1 MFKFH
6 IHSPYRILVFACLG
20 LAVILLFVFLSPS
33 PVSPHQPN
41 VENIAIVEE
50 AMKGIS
56 AHRFDKNGKLIQV
69 VEMDSWQHH
78 KGQTITQMVAPRLI
92 IHQDNGNSLT
102 VFGIRG
108 EGYQSKMGAQI
119 DKLKLTEEVS
129 VKQVN
134 PKTDSF
140 WELKTHSLLFFPKEP
155 NPSAETDD
163 KVTVYAPGLTIEGQ
177 GMRADLNRETVELL
191 NQVKTFYA
199 TPQA

>member
-1 MFKFH
+1 MLNFK
-6 IHSPYRILVFACLG
+6 IQSPFRILAFALIG
-20 LAVILLFVFLSPS
+20 LAAILLVVFLNPYPSPS
-33 PVSPHQPN
+33 DQAT
-41 VENIAIVEE
+41 VEDMAIVEE
-50 AMKGIS
+50 AMKGVC

-69 VEMDSWQHH
+69 VEMDSWLHH
-78 KGQTITQMVAPRLI
+78 KGQTMTQMFAPHLTM
-92 IHQDNGNSLT
+92 HQKNGTSLT
-102 VFGIRG
+102 VFGLKG
-108 EGYQSKMGAQI
+108 EGYQNKMGTQI

-134 PKTDSF
+134 PKTDSS
-140 WELKTHSLLFFPKEP
+140 WELKTASLVFFPKEP

-199 TPQA
+199 TPEA